1 MFTNMSVLGW
11 HRHIY
16 ASSKEQTAADSVTVA
31 LFEKYLMTEKLYKS
45 RSRFREKKVIDHK
58 L

>member
-31 LFEKYLMTEKLYKS
+31 LFEKYLMTENPY
-45 RSRFREKKVIDHK
+45 
-58 L
+58 